1 MSTVNLRDL
10 RRRAA
15 EQGYSIW
22 KVRSS
27 TRDSFEFGPYA
38 LITDDHEKL
47 ELHGVGIEDL
57 AAFLDSDPPLGK
69 AG

>member
-1 MSTVNLRDL
+1 MSTVKMSAL

-27 TRDSFEFGPYA
+27 TREFWEFGPYA
-38 LITDDHEKL
+38 LITDDGIQPDDVAGFERR
-47 ELHGVGIEDL
+47 GIEVII
-57 AAFLDSDPPLGK
+57 AH
-69 AG
+69 